1 MIKDLQNKW
10 KLSYGVINWS
20 TKRQNTIILSST
32 RVDYMVT
39 THTMKETNW
48 PWTLLIHLG
57 ETSVEHKIVYF
68 DNQSEIAL
76 AFNPKCRALPNTLKY
91 IVVLSRKR

>member
-1 MIKDLQNKW
+1 
-10 KLSYGVINWS
+10 
-20 TKRQNTIILSST
+20 
-32 RVDYMVT
+32 
-39 THTMKETNW
+39 
-48 PWTLLIHLG
+48 LG
-57 ETSVEHKIVYF
+57 EASVEHKIVYF